1 MSISAV
7 STSSVSTASSTSS
20 SSSTSALDTTDFL
33 QLLVTELQNQNPLDP
48 TDTSTFMSQLMSY
61 ASYDQQTSM
70 NTQLG
75 SLVSSM
81 DTLLA
86 ANAVGYIGT
95 SVETYGDTTSLQNG
109 QANWGYSL
117 DSTASNVSITV
128 KDADGNAVYQTTGD
142 TSAGEHSF
150 TWDGTTSSG
159 SKLTDGTY
167 TIEISATDSS
177 GTSVYGSTTV
187 TGTVTGVDSS
197 SGTTMLKIGDA
208 ELALSD
214 LISVS
219 A

>member
-1 MSISAV
+1 
-7 STSSVSTASSTSS
+7 
-20 SSSTSALDTTDFL
+20 
-33 QLLVTELQNQNPLDP
+33 
-48 TDTSTFMSQLMSY
+48 MSQLMSY

-117 DSTASNVSITV
+117 DSAASNVSITV
-128 KDADGNAVYQTTGD
+128 KDADGSAVYQTTGD
-142 TSAGEHSF
+142 TSAGNHSF

-187 TGTVTGVDSS
+187 IGTVTGVDSS